1 MASCKSCGKLLT
13 NDAIGVY
20 KKMVNRFATEFLCV
34 ACLAQKFEC
43 ETTLIENKIQQFK
56 ELGCA
61 LFFIGKIRFCA
72 LRKMKRNRAEGNA
85 I

>member
-1 MASCKSCGKLLT
+1 MASCKSCGKLVT

-61 LFFIGKIRFCA
+61 LFLSEKYDSA
-72 LRKMKRNRAEGNA
+72 LSEK
-85 I
+85 